1 MPFPFINRRL
11 NVKLNLMLVAAFGGL
26 LLTLGIIINVNF
38 PVLLRQLGQ
47 SRLEDEAI
55 MVERRFVELEAQTLN
70 AARLLIAMPGMGGVF
85 ETGVTNQART
95 AFLLQVSSL
104 GLDNLL
110 VINQAGDR
118 LVSISNSSTAYNR
131 ADEEKLIKLGLIGA
145 ATTGL
150 VTADDTGQVFLT
162 GVVPVKNAAGTVIGA
177 VLVGREI
184 DDALLDELDYARSA
198 THLAFVYD
206 QRLIARDRSK
216 PDEFDEVLNDEA
228 AFIAQAGA
236 GQMVMNMNPAADADG
251 SADVIAFVPAR
262 VGGEIQGVFIVR
274 FELSAVYTFQTQLV
288 RNSLGAM
295 LTLLF
300 LALALAVVFTRRT
313 ITRPIEQLKQAA
325 EKIAAGD
332 FSQRITISSQDELG
346 DLARAFNTMSA
357 QLNSLVTQLQQRMA
371 ETQAAREEAERASQV
386 KSAFLASMSHELRT
400 PLNSIINF
408 SKFVVKGVMGPINE
422 RQEETL
428 NKVVN
433 SSKHLLQLINDVLD
447 MSKIES
453 GSLNLFVEKEVDVG
467 DILQTVAAT
476 ASSMLDDKPVELQL
490 DITEPLPRITGD
502 KKRIMQIMLNVV
514 SNACKFTQEGH
525 VRIMAQQQNGSL
537 RLAVEDTGPG
547 IAPEDSEL
555 VFEAF
560 KQTSTGLRQGSG
572 TGLGLPISRSLAEA
586 HGGRMW
592 FDSVPGQ
599 GSTFYVSLPVQSE
612 TLQPVT
618 IE

>member
-26 LLTLGIIINVNF
+26 LLTLGIIVNVNF

-47 SRLEDEAI
+47 SRLEDEAV

-85 ETGVTNQART
+85 ETGVTSQTRT
-95 AFLLQVSSL
+95 AFLLQASSL

-110 VINQAGDR
+110 VVNQDGDR
-118 LVSISNSSTAYNR
+118 LVSISNSSAAYNR

-150 VTADDTGQVFLT
+150 VTADDTRQVFLS

-198 THLAFVYD
+198 THLGFVYD
-206 QRLIARDRSK
+206 QRLVARDHSK
-216 PDEFDEVLNDEA
+216 PEEFDDVLNDEA

-236 GQMVMNMNPAADADG
+236 GQLVMNMNPAADADG

-453 GSLNLFVEKEVDVG
+453 GSLNLFVEKEVDVS

-490 DITEPLPRITGD
+490 EIAEPLPRITGD

-525 VRIMAQQQNGSL
+525 VKIMAQQQNGSL

-560 KQTSTGLRQGSG
+560 KQTATGLRQGSG